1 MILFC
6 KIGWMEN
13 YCGQTANDQ
22 IQGGGSYVK
31 KHGIGHEVCNFA
43 PNPAAKIGRASC
55 RERV

>member
-1 MILFC
+1 MTILFC

-31 KHGIGHEVCNFA
+31 EHGIGHEVCNLRRILMMIACMVMF
-43 PNPAAKIGRASC
+43 NQ
-55 RERV
+55 

>member
-1 MILFC
+1 MTILFC

-31 KHGIGHEVCNFA
+31 NTVLDMKYVILHLTPMTDICMVMYNQ
-43 PNPAAKIGRASC
+43 
-55 RERV
+55 

>member
-1 MILFC
+1 MTILFC

-31 KHGIGHEVCNFA
+31 EHGIGHEVCNFE
-43 PNPAAKIGRASC
+43 PNPDDGC
-55 RERV
+55 LYGYV